1 MKRYLIPGIILF
13 VCAALATAQAGKGG
27 NYPEPK
33 LLNTGLGVAADL
45 TPTDKEIAAARQ
57 RLEKEN
63 SFIGIIA
70 ITYST
75 EYHATVAESAEN
87 AAKKLG
93 LPVRT
98 FDSDLKVDK
107 QINAIESFTAS
118 GASAVIIGLFD
129 PPSVRSALADAAKK
143 GVMIVQYAG
152 RDVVDLG
159 GVSISIEDADLGYAA
174 GEYAGK
180 LIAKEMAGKARV
192 AILDYPDL
200 PNVVVR
206 AQNIA
211 KALMKEAPGAQI
223 VGNYLGGT
231 PENGLKSMESAL
243 QAHPDINVVASI
255 NDAGAFGALK
265 ALQNAGRTA
274 DNTIIVGIDA
284 EKQALEYIRNGTM
297 YRGTIDTAPA
307 TTGALAVN
315 AVVKLLAGGTLPQ
328 RVRVPVNLITR
339 ENVGK

>member
-1 MKRYLIPGIILF
+1 MKRVVIALMVMVL
-13 VCAALATAQAGKGG
+13 CAGLASAQGK
-27 NYPEPK
+27 YPEPK
-33 LLNTGLGVAADL
+33 LLNTGLGVASDL

-57 RLEKEN
+57 RLDKEG
-63 SFIGIIA
+63 SFVGIIA
-70 ITYST
+70 MTYST
-75 EYHATVAESAEN
+75 EYHATVAEGAEN

-93 LPVRT
+93 LRVKT
-98 FDSDLKVDK
+98 FDSELKVDK
-107 QINAIESFTAS
+107 QISAIESFTAS
-118 GASAVIIGLFD
+118 GASAIIIGLFD

-143 GVMIVQYAG
+143 GVKIVQYAG

-180 LIAKEMAGKARV
+180 LIAKEKGGRAQV

-211 KALMKEAPGAQI
+211 KALMKEAPNATI

-231 PENGLKSMESAL
+231 PENGLNSTESAL
-243 QAHPDINVVASI
+243 QAHPNINVIASI

-274 DNTIIVGIDA
+274 NDTIIVGIDA
-284 EKQALEYIRNGTM
+284 EKQALEYIKNGTM

-307 TTGALAVN
+307 ATGALTVN

>member
-1 MKRYLIPGIILF
+1 MKRVVIPGIILL
-13 VCAALATAQAGKGG
+13 VCAALAVAQAGKGT
-27 NYPEPK
+27 YPEPK
-33 LLNTGLGVAADL
+33 LVNTGLGVASDL

-57 RLEKEN
+57 RLDKEG
-63 SFIGIIA
+63 SFVGVIA
-70 ITYST
+70 MTYST
-75 EYHATVAESAEN
+75 EYHATVAEGAEN
-87 AAKKLG
+87 ALKKMG
-93 LPVRT
+93 LRVKT
-98 FDSDLKVDK
+98 FDSELKVDK
-107 QINAIESFTAS
+107 QISAIESFTAS
-118 GASAVIIGLFD
+118 GASAIIIGLFD
-129 PPSVRSALADAAKK
+129 PPSVRSALADAAKQ
-143 GVMIVQYAG
+143 GVKIVQYAG

-180 LIAKEMAGKARV
+180 LIAKEKGGKAQV
-192 AILDYPDL
+192 AILDYPDV

-206 AQNIA
+206 AENIA
-211 KALMKEAPGAQI
+211 KAIKKEAPGAQI

-231 PENGLKSMESAL
+231 PENGLNSMESAL
-243 QAHPDINVVASI
+243 QAHPDIDVVASI
-255 NDAGAFGALK
+255 NDAGAFGAMK

-274 DNTIIVGIDA
+274 SNMIIVGIDA

-307 TTGALAVN
+307 ATGALAAN

>member
-1 MKRYLIPGIILF
+1 MKRVVIPGIILLL
-13 VCAALATAQAGKGG
+13 CAALAVAQAGKGT
-27 NYPEPK
+27 YPAPR
-33 LLNTGLGVAADL
+33 LINTGLGVASDL

-57 RLEKEN
+57 RLQKED
-63 SFIGIIA
+63 SFVGVIA
-70 ITYST
+70 MTYST
-75 EYHATVAESAEN
+75 EYHAAVAEGAEN
-87 AAKKLG
+87 ALKKLG
-93 LPVRT
+93 LRVKT
-98 FDSDLKVDK
+98 FDSELKVDK
-107 QINAIESFTAS
+107 QISAIESFTAS
-118 GASAVIIGLFD
+118 GASAIIIGLFD

-180 LIAKEMAGKARV
+180 LIAKEKAGKAQV

-206 AQNIA
+206 AENIA
-211 KALMKEAPGAQI
+211 KALKKEAPGAQI

-231 PENGLKSMESAL
+231 PENGLNSMESAL

-255 NDAGAFGALK
+255 NDAGAFGAMK

-274 DNTIIVGIDA
+274 GNMIIVGIDA

-307 TTGALAVN
+307 TTGAMAAN